1 MVLSYI
7 ASMHYMSLFFLQD
20 ESVNHEYQ
28 ETWLSD
34 EEYDSEDECS
44 LPLSSS
50 LHADAF
56 RISCAIAAF
65 ILTWQ
70 YRFFVSNNAV
80 SALLVFLKVLFM
92 SINKVVRSPVLEHI
106 LVLLPTTVA
115 MCRKLLKVD
124 KELFTKYSFCVKCS
138 EVYTF

>member
-20 ESVNHEYQ
+20 ESVNHECQ

-44 LPLSSS
+44 LP
-50 LHADAF
+50 DAF

-124 KELFTKYSFCVKCS
+124 K
-138 EVYTF
+138 